1 MQVSTLWCNFA
12 VLNPYK
18 MINAYVPKPS
28 EPEQETPQWEAIPDQ
43 RLQNMLDAKFFEI
56 IKRHQITIQP
66 LDRGCMVSFAYKS
79 VGFDDVDT
87 AMRIVREYFDK
98 PAKVLTELGF
108 DKELM

>member
-1 MQVSTLWCNFA
+1 MLLFNFA

-28 EPEQETPQWEAIPDQ
+28 EPEQEMPQWEAIPDERIQ
-43 RLQNMLDAKFFEI
+43 FMIDKKYFEI
-56 IKRHQITIQP
+56 LKRIQITIQP
-66 LDRGCMVSFAYKS
+66 LDRGCLVSFGHKS

-108 DKELM
+108 DKELL